1 MQLLRA
7 LPDIFRIRNNNQG
20 ILFMGNSSG
29 NIFAVLF
36 AAVGLVGVL
45 GVVSMQM
52 VTGPVS
58 TMTKVTQRNMIE
70 THLMMG
76 ARLVVMNAS
85 QAASGGDI
93 DGDGFIEPVE
103 YVRVGTGDCT
113 AAPTGGGCLPA
124 SLGASLTD
132 PYGTRYGYCVW
143 DHGTISTGHTDATVA
158 APYRLRGTN
167 DPTRPI
173 LTLISAGPDRTF
185 QTGCY
190 AYDGAGQEGVV
201 KSAGSDDFVFAYT
214 YAEASAASG
223 GLWTLKPGEPDTA
236 EIAKDLQVK
245 DTSGNV
251 TFALDRATGIG
262 EFLGITTDLITP
274 KTGGTVELDGILQM
288 TGNAQ
293 IGGNAQ
299 ITGTAQIGGSLRI
312 GGDAGACDGT
322 RTGTMRYTAG
332 ADPDWE
338 YCDGTAWTAFKG
350 AAGGEGGGL
359 PEAEPGQFC
368 SAAVVG
374 TFGSN
379 ENQLLICD
387 GFQWVEFMK
396 VENTGRSSVQIA
408 QDTGACNPDKIGR
421 LRFTNTEPPFE
432 YCDGGPGWKPL
443 TVPPLPEPG
452 QPPENWILAFVTD
465 ETYTGN
471 LGGQAGA
478 DTKCQNAASAA
489 GLPGTYAAWLAG
501 ADGVAG
507 PPPATRFSFTGTNTP
522 IRMPDGTL
530 LANSW
535 ADLTDGTLQ
544 NFFNVNQ
551 FGDRVDAFSKVWTNV
566 KADGTAESGCN
577 YGALTLG
584 QSCAGIV
591 YAGNPN
597 GTRIYTTP
605 TTDFSVV
612 QRWSSESVVTG
623 ATSTTN
629 GVSNTDKLLTLHNA
643 GTGIYDAAAYC
654 RSLGSNWYLPSS
666 TEINYMLAAGR
677 HSPAILNM
685 SFGTSTTN
693 RFFVYWSSTEVS
705 STNANLVYV
714 DQSANSTST
723 QSHTKTLDN
732 YSNVGTCCSKI
743 YTRCVTREP
752 EKSQI
757 CGGTLSPW
765 TDAIEIGNTTNRGWV
780 SSTTS
785 QWTTGGGSSTCA
797 AQNRLYCF
805 QQSGT
810 LTSGVIGVM
819 RSIKMHLNTFAPS
832 SCLANV
838 HGRMALTSSGNM
850 CVCRPTGQWTY
861 LHNTNACVW

>member
-1 MQLLRA
+1 
-7 LPDIFRIRNNNQG
+7 
-20 ILFMGNSSG
+20 MGNSSG

-36 AAVGLVGVL
+36 AAVGLMGVL

-52 VTGPVS
+52 VTGPVG
-58 TMTKVTQRNMIE
+58 TMTKVTQKNMIE

-85 QAASGGDI
+85 QAASGGDS
-93 DGDGFIEPVE
+93 DGDGFIEPIE
-103 YVRVGTGDCT
+103 YGPVGTGDCT
-113 AAPTGGGCLPA
+113 VAPTGGGCLPA

-201 KSAGSDDFVFAYT
+201 KPAGSDDFVFAYT

-245 DTSGNV
+245 DSGGNV

-274 KTGGTVELDGILQM
+274 KTGGTILMDGVLQV
-288 TGNAQ
+288 GGGLQ
-293 IGGNAQ
+293 IGGD
-299 ITGTAQIGGSLRI
+299 T
-312 GGDAGACDGT
+312 GACDGT

-338 YCDGTAWTAFKG
+338 YCDGTTWTAFKG
-350 AAGGEGGGL
+350 AGGEGGGL

-368 SAAVVG
+368 SAAVAG

-379 ENQLLICD
+379 DNQLLICD
-387 GFQWVEFMK
+387 GYQWVEFMK

-408 QDTGACNPDKIGR
+408 QDTGVCNPDKIGR

-432 YCDGGPGWKPL
+432 YCDGGPDWKPL
-443 TVPPLPEPG
+443 TVPSLPEPG

-471 LGGQAGA
+471 LGGLDGA
-478 DTKCQNAASAA
+478 DTKCQNAASDA

-501 ADGVAG
+501 VDGVAG
-507 PPPATRFSFTGTNTP
+507 PPPASRFSFTNTNTP

-566 KADGTAESGCN
+566 KADGTAEGVQCD
-577 YGALTLG
+577 YGALAVG
-584 QSCAGIV
+584 QKCGGLAYAGI
-591 YAGNPN
+591 YN
-597 GTRIYTTP
+597 GIRMYGLDSGTLPVPY
-605 TTDFSVV
+605 V
-612 QRWSSESVVTG
+612 WSNVNVNNSANEE
-623 ATSTTN
+623 N
-629 GVSNTDKLLTLHNA
+629 GKLNTDLLMELHDADN
-643 GTGIYDAAAYC
+643 GQQYPAAAAC
-654 RSLGSNWYLPSS
+654 RSLGPDWYLPAAKQVNPINSNSALLGISS
-666 TEINYMLAAGR
+666 AYT
-677 HSPAILNM
+677 
-685 SFGTSTTN
+685 
-693 RFFVYWSSTEVS
+693 WSSSQRATDTS
-705 STNANLVYV
+705 AAQTRYIITYSYSYAKNTSRNVY
-714 DQSANSTST
+714 
-723 QSHTKTLDN
+723 
-732 YSNVGTCCSKI
+732 
-743 YTRCVTREP
+743 CVTEEP
-752 EKSQI
+752 EKYQL
-757 CGGTLSPW
+757 CGGMLTPW
-765 TDAIEIGNTTNRGWV
+765 TDGTVGIGSSNRGWV

-785 QWTTGGGSSTCA
+785 QWTTGMSSTCA

-810 LTSGVIGVM
+810 LTSGVIGTM
-819 RSIKMHLNTFAPS
+819 RSIKMHLNDYAPFA
-832 SCLANV
+832 CLANV
-838 HGRMALTSSGNM
+838 HGRLALNSDGNM
-850 CVCRPTGQWTY
+850 CICRPTGDWTY